1 MPMNDGD
8 VVKVVQEILM
18 PESVVGAN
26 VFYWQLDDPTPDNPS
41 TAQVLAAL
49 LTRLQDIY
57 GTVDQDIVTDY
68 TFPTF
73 TAERIAWDGTKW
85 ETVENL
91 GEGLTNEA
99 GEAVGAALPHGCAAV
114 VTASTSRPQTRA
126 RKFLPGFQQGAVVD
140 SVWIGSALTALNAF
154 ATSWLTDQ
162 AVVGSAL
169 LVPVVVSVAGP
180 TAGTIFGLVTGTVA
194 SISGYQRRRKP
205 GVGE

>member
-26 VFYWQLDDPTPDNPS
+26 VFYWQLEDSVPDNPS
-41 TAQVLAAL
+41 TAQILSAL
-49 LTRLQDIY
+49 LTRLQGIY
-57 GTVDQDIVTDY
+57 GTIDQDIVTDY
-68 TFPTF
+68 EFPTF
-73 TAERIAWDGTKW
+73 TAERIEWDGTKW

-91 GEGLTNEA
+91 GEGLTDEV
-99 GEAVGAALPHGCAAV
+99 GESVTAALPHGVAAV
-114 VTASTSRPQTRA
+114 VTASTTRPQTRA
-126 RKFLPGFQQGAVVD
+126 RKFLPGFSNTAAVD
-140 SVWIGSALTALNAF
+140 SIWSAGTLTTLNAF

-180 TAGTIFGLVTGTVA
+180 TAGTIFALVTGTVGA
-194 SISGYQRRRKP
+194 ISGYQRRRKP